1 MKDYRVTV
9 KVRNNRLINAIAEA
23 GGEPGGK
30 WCSRNGLNYIS
41 VNDLINMTASPIR
54 SDGSLR
60 DVAAHLCDVLGKTPD
75 DLWSAEQI
83 YPLEKNFSDME
94 MDFEQIQSLTVGG
107 ETTLLLD
114 VTDIEAQERKTLL
127 SSVLE
132 RLSPRRRDV
141 LRMRFEDGLTL
152 DEAGKVLGIT
162 GFRVRQIEED
172 ALRRL
177 RHPDCKAILADL
189 IE

>member
-9 KVRNNRLINAIAEA
+9 KVRNNRLINAIAES
-23 GGEPGGK
+23 GGELGGK
-30 WCSRNGLNYIS
+30 WCRRNGLNYIS

-54 SDGSLR
+54 SDGRLR
-60 DVAAHLCDVLGKTPD
+60 DVAVHLCDVLGKTPD

-83 YPLEKNFSDME
+83 YPLEKNFSDMD
-94 MDFEQIQSLTVGG
+94 MDFEQIQSLTTGC

-114 VTDIEAQERKTLL
+114 VTDIEAQERKTLI
-127 SSVLE
+127 SSVMEGL
-132 RLSPRRRDV
+132 PPTRRVV

-189 IE
+189 ID